1 MVVDLVKIV
10 NPHFTFPKSYQP
22 TFLCVRLLSES
33 NRLKLKL
40 TSKHWKNIEKSM
52 NTFYNSFG
60 KTNIKHL
67 SKIYRRQM
75 YSTLKSILLY
85 WLDIK
90 YFLSSKGC
98 RQKSS
103 RGLPPIWSTQT
114 LSVPTHLNSIAQ
126 STSPFASKSTRPTII
141 KSPPYGSSQYF

>member
-1 MVVDLVKIV
+1 MISILFMVVDLLKMVI
-10 NPHFTFPKSYQP
+10 PHFTFPKSYHWLFFASGFCQN
-22 TFLCVRLLSES
+22 LRWLE
-33 NRLKLKL
+33 LKL

-98 RQKSS
+98 SQKSS

-114 LSVPTHLNSIAQ
+114 LSVPTHLISIAQ
-126 STSPFASKSTRPTII
+126 STSPFASKSTRPPII
-141 KSPPYGSSQYF
+141 